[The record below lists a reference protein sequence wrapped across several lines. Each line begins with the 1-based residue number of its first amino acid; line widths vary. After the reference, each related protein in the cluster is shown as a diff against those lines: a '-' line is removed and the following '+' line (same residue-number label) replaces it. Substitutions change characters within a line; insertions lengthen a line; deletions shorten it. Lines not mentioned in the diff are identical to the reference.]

1 VADVTDVDVGLKR
14 ALGSVSATCIVIG
27 AIVGVGIFFTPSRVA
42 AVTGSADLA
51 MWCWALGGLGAL
63 LGGLVFAELGGMYG
77 KTGGQYEI
85 LSDAYNPLVA
95 FCFVFCNSTA
105 VLAGA
110 AAIIAIICAENL
122 GVMVNGAA
130 PDARTVTWMSV
141 VMIAG
146 LAGANVIG
154 VRWGAMIQNITVFA
168 KLTTLLIVTALAAFA
183 APQVVAEAS
192 MSNAA
197 DPGGVAV
204 APLLFAGLVPAL
216 FSFGGWQHALWIG
229 GEVKNPKR
237 NVPLAIVAGVL
248 IVIVVYLLANWA
260 YFALLGYGGVVGSK
274 ALAADAVSVVW
285 PDIGARMVAA
295 AVAFSAFGVL
305 NAQLLSGPRLLC
317 GMARHG
323 RFFRPFAHVHPRHGT
338 PFPAIALIASIGL
351 GLALIAGKDGINQLL
366 TGVVLVD
373 AVFFFLTGLALLI
386 LRKRRPDHERPLR
399 VPLYPLVPILFLAFE
414 CVVIFGA
421 FQDRNTL
428 DAALIGVAWMVAA
441 VVCFFLFFAR
451 RGERESKPGESR

>member
-1 VADVTDVDVGLKR
+1 MTDVDVGLKR

-110 AAIIAIICAENL
+110 AAIIAIFCAENL

-338 PFPAIALIASIGL
+338 PFPAIALIASRTVPTPAGRPL
-351 GLALIAGKDGINQLL
+351 HHHAAQAASTAMQTMASPWVLAPSTRLSTRRWNE
-366 TGVVLVD
+366 
-373 AVFFFLTGLALLI
+373 
-386 LRKRRPDHERPLR
+386 RKRPPRGLRTGPARTAHRPRPASQGPALR
-399 VPLYPLVPILFLAFE
+399 SSRA
-414 CVVIFGA
+414 GA
-421 FQDRNTL
+421 GPGASGRNSH
-428 DAALIGVAWMVAA
+428 AAASTELRTRASSG
-441 VVCFFLFFAR
+441 
-451 RGERESKPGESR
+451 GST